1 MRYLAVLATIVAY
14 ALAVASVCLVSFM
27 KLETW
32 RMVAPLI
39 CMTLAMFLWAFL
51 VAASIVLM
59 VRCSPKSENFYVYL
73 LNVTFNAA
81 PLLYF
86 FYQMMRYP
94 GPRTQFLFEWFTR
107 GTTHLLDH

>member
-14 ALAVASVCLVSFM
+14 SLALASVGLVTYLH
-27 KLETW
+27 LEAW
-32 RMVAPLI
+32 RMVAPLV
-39 CMTLAMFLWAFL
+39 CMTLAMFLWAFM
-51 VAASIVLM
+51 VAASLVLM
-59 VRCSPKSENFYVYL
+59 VRQSPKSENFYVYL
-73 LNVTFNAA
+73 LNLAFNAA

-86 FYQMMRYP
+86 FYHLMRYP

>member
-1 MRYLAVLATIVAY
+1 MRYLAVASTIFAYLLA
-14 ALAVASVCLVSFM
+14 LGSVLLVHYL
-27 KLETW
+27 KLQSW

-39 CMTLAMFLWAFL
+39 CMSLAMALWALTLASSL
-51 VAASIVLM
+51 VLIV
-59 VRCSPKSENFYVYL
+59 RHSPKTETFYVYL
-73 LNVTFNAA
+73 LNMVFNFG
-81 PLLYF
+81 PLAYF